1 MKRHEPICWKNPNRH
16 CSNCND
22 TGWQDEG
29 DPCYW
34 CSKVTP
40 DSDAAELLGAS
51 FNGPE
56 AVWAGLNRRTTRSI
70 TAGSAEARDA

>member
-29 DPCYW
+29 EPCYW
-34 CSKVTP
+34 CGKVTA
-40 DSDAAELLGAS
+40 DSDAAELLARKMPSLIRHIAAKEAS
-51 FNGPE
+51 
-56 AVWAGLNRRTTRSI
+56 WA
-70 TAGSAEARDA
+70 